1 MNPEVTRR
9 ALLTFSSNN
18 FVIKYEIRFSIQYQA
33 VNYLYIFHWSDESR
47 RTTLGVTRYLCPPIP
62 LQPSHSPPPLLGPTA

>member
-18 FVIKYEIRFSIQYQA
+18 FVIKYEIRFSIHYQA
-33 VNYLYIFHWSDESR
+33 ANYL
-47 RTTLGVTRYLCPPIP
+47 
-62 LQPSHSPPPLLGPTA
+62 